1 MPLAR
6 ALSWLEIQ
14 TKQSTPPSGECLHQ
28 SDIVFLFPTGSLGQ
42 LITTPANPPQNSAA
56 NSNNSP
62 QSIINKLNLSPA
74 KTKNDLSNADKDLA
88 ALRSSL
94 AAKKAGLSPSRMSI
108 HSGYEGYKN
117 LKCINMGV
125 RLFIKS

>member
-1 MPLAR
+1 MHY
-6 ALSWLEIQ
+6 S
-14 TKQSTPPSGECLHQ
+14 KYF
-28 SDIVFLFPTGSLGQ
+28 VFTGSLGQ

-94 AAKKAGLSPSRMSI
+94 AAKKAGLSPSRMSL
-108 HSGYEGYKN
+108 HSGYEGHKN
-117 LKCINMGV
+117 LKCINMGL
-125 RLFIKS
+125 RLFVNILATEIFPENRIRIFLEHLKRNH